1 MDMGKMEKTLMEKLP
16 RYMWLFLMF
25 ITGMGVIFAG
35 AWWHLFT
42 MLICGIMYLSLTI
55 EEKDAAQAEEEETLR
70 KAEDVLKELKKS
82 DADKN
87 DADKNDNE
95 QRKSTKGDS
104 RS

>member
-35 AWWHLFT
+35 AYWHLFT
-42 MLICGIMYLSLTI
+42 MLICGIMYLTLTI
-55 EEKDAAQAEEEETLR
+55 EEKDAAQAAEEETLR

-82 DADKN
+82 DADQ
-87 DADKNDNE
+87 NDNE
-95 QRKSTKGDS
+95 QRKSTESDS

>member
-25 ITGMGVIFAG
+25 FTAMSVIFAG
-35 AWWHLFT
+35 AYWHLFT
-42 MLICGIMYLSLTI
+42 MLICGIMYLTLTI
-55 EEKDAAQAEEEETLR
+55 EEKDAAQAAEEETLR
-70 KAEDVLKELKKS
+70 KAEDVLKDLKKS
-82 DADKN
+82 

-95 QRKSTKGDS
+95 QRKSTEGDS

>member
-35 AWWHLFT
+35 AYWHLFT
-42 MLICGIMYLSLTI
+42 MLICGIMYLTLTI
-55 EEKDAAQAEEEETLR
+55 EEKDAAQAAEEETLR
-70 KAEDVLKELKKS
+70 KAEDVLKDLKKS
-82 DADKN
+82 DADQN

-95 QRKSTKGDS
+95 QRKSTKSDS

>member
-16 RYMWLFLMF
+16 RHMWLFLMF

-87 DADKNDNE
+87 DNE

>member
-55 EEKDAAQAEEEETLR
+55 EEKDAAQAAEEETLR

-87 DADKNDNE
+87 DNE
-95 QRKSTKGDS
+95 QRKSTEGDS

>member
-35 AWWHLFT
+35 AYWHLFT
-42 MLICGIMYLSLTI
+42 MLICGIMYLTLTI
-55 EEKDAAQAEEEETLR
+55 EEKDAAQAAEEETLR
-70 KAEDVLKELKKS
+70 KAEDVLKDLKKS

-95 QRKSTKGDS
+95 QRKSTEGDS

>member
-35 AWWHLFT
+35 AYWHLFT
-42 MLICGIMYLSLTI
+42 MLICGIMYLTLTI
-55 EEKDAAQAEEEETLR
+55 EEKDAAQAAEEETLR

-87 DADKNDNE
+87 DNE
-95 QRKSTKGDS
+95 QRKSTTGDS

>member
-1 MDMGKMEKTLMEKLP
+1 MDMGKMEKNLMEKLP

-87 DADKNDNE
+87 DNE

>member
-55 EEKDAAQAEEEETLR
+55 EEKDAAQAEEEGTLR

-87 DADKNDNE
+87 DNE

>member
-55 EEKDAAQAEEEETLR
+55 EEKDAAQAAEEETLR

-95 QRKSTKGDS
+95 QRKSTKSDS

>member
-25 ITGMGVIFAG
+25 VTGMGVIFAG
-35 AWWHLFT
+35 AYWHLFT
-42 MLICGIMYLSLTI
+42 MLICGIMYLTLTI
-55 EEKDAAQAEEEETLR
+55 EEKDAAQAAEEETLR
-70 KAEDVLKELKKS
+70 KAEDVLKDLKKS
-82 DADKN
+82 

-95 QRKSTKGDS
+95 QRKSTEGDS

>member
-25 ITGMGVIFAG
+25 VTGMGVIFAG
-35 AWWHLFT
+35 AYWHLFT
-42 MLICGIMYLSLTI
+42 MLICGIMYLTLTI
-55 EEKDAAQAEEEETLR
+55 EEKDAAQAAEEETLR

-87 DADKNDNE
+87 DADQNDNE
-95 QRKSTKGDS
+95 QRKSTKSDS

>member
-35 AWWHLFT
+35 AYWHFFT
-42 MLICGIMYLSLTI
+42 MLICGIMYLTLTI
-55 EEKDAAQAEEEETLR
+55 EEKDAAQAAEEETLR
-70 KAEDVLKELKKS
+70 KAEDVLKDLKKS
-82 DADKN
+82 

-95 QRKSTKGDS
+95 QRKSTEGDS

>member
-42 MLICGIMYLSLTI
+42 ILICGIMYLSLTI
-55 EEKDAAQAEEEETLR
+55 EEKDAAQAAEEETLR

-87 DADKNDNE
+87 DAE

>member
-35 AWWHLFT
+35 AYWHLFT
-42 MLICGIMYLSLTI
+42 MLICGIMYLTLTI
-55 EEKDAAQAEEEETLR
+55 EEKDAAQAAEEETLR

-87 DADKNDNE
+87 DNE
-95 QRKSTKGDS
+95 QRKSTEGDS

>member
-42 MLICGIMYLSLTI
+42 MLICGIMYLTLTI
-55 EEKDAAQAEEEETLR
+55 EEKDAAQAAEEETLR
-70 KAEDVLKELKKS
+70 KAEDVLKDLKKS
-82 DADKN
+82 

-95 QRKSTKGDS
+95 QRKSTKSDS

>member
-35 AWWHLFT
+35 AYWHLFT
-42 MLICGIMYLSLTI
+42 MLICGIMYLTLTI
-55 EEKDAAQAEEEETLR
+55 EEKDAAQAAEEETLR

-95 QRKSTKGDS
+95 QRKSTKSDS

>member
-1 MDMGKMEKTLMEKLP
+1 MDMKKTLMEKLP

-87 DADKNDNE
+87 DNE

>member
-42 MLICGIMYLSLTI
+42 TLICGIMYLSLTI
-55 EEKDAAQAEEEETLR
+55 EEKDAAQAAEEETLR

-87 DADKNDNE
+87 DNE
-95 QRKSTKGDS
+95 QRKSTESDS

>member
-55 EEKDAAQAEEEETLR
+55 EEKDAAQAAEEETLR

-87 DADKNDNE
+87 DNE

>member
-25 ITGMGVIFAG
+25 VTGMGVIFAG
-35 AWWHLFT
+35 AYWHLFT
-42 MLICGIMYLSLTI
+42 MLICGIMYLTLTI
-55 EEKDAAQAEEEETLR
+55 EEKDAAQATEEETLR

-87 DADKNDNE
+87 DADQNDNE
-95 QRKSTKGDS
+95 QRKSTKSDS

>member
-35 AWWHLFT
+35 AYWHLFT

-55 EEKDAAQAEEEETLR
+55 EEKDAAQAAEEETLR
-70 KAEDVLKELKKS
+70 KAEDVLKDLKKS

-87 DADKNDNE
+87 DNE
-95 QRKSTKGDS
+95 RRKSTEGDS

>member
-35 AWWHLFT
+35 AYWHLFT
-42 MLICGIMYLSLTI
+42 MLICGIMYLTLTI
-55 EEKDAAQAEEEETLR
+55 EEKDAAQAAEEETLR

-87 DADKNDNE
+87 DADQNDNE
-95 QRKSTKGDS
+95 QRKSTEGDS

>member
-1 MDMGKMEKTLMEKLP
+1 MGKMEKTLMEKLP

-35 AWWHLFT
+35 AYWHLFT
-42 MLICGIMYLSLTI
+42 MLICGIMYLTLTI
-55 EEKDAAQAEEEETLR
+55 EEKDAAQAAEEETLR

-87 DADKNDNE
+87 DNE
-95 QRKSTKGDS
+95 QRKSTEGDS

>member
-42 MLICGIMYLSLTI
+42 MLICGIMYLTLTI
-55 EEKDAAQAEEEETLR
+55 EEKDAAQAAEEETLR

-95 QRKSTKGDS
+95 QRKSTKSDS

>member
-35 AWWHLFT
+35 AYWHLFT
-42 MLICGIMYLSLTI
+42 MLICGIMYLTLTI
-55 EEKDAAQAEEEETLR
+55 EEKDAAQAAEEETLR

-82 DADKN
+82 DADE
-87 DADKNDNE
+87 NDNE
-95 QRKSTKGDS
+95 QRKSTEGDS

>member
-1 MDMGKMEKTLMEKLP
+1 MDIGKMEKTLMEKLP

-87 DADKNDNE
+87 DNE

>member
-87 DADKNDNE
+87 YNE

>member
-35 AWWHLFT
+35 AYWHLFT
-42 MLICGIMYLSLTI
+42 MLICGIMYLTLTI
-55 EEKDAAQAEEEETLR
+55 EEKDAAQAAEEETLR
-70 KAEDVLKELKKS
+70 KAEDVLKDLKKS
-82 DADKN
+82 

-95 QRKSTKGDS
+95 QRKSTTGDS

>member
-1 MDMGKMEKTLMEKLP
+1 MDMGKMDKTLMEKLP

-35 AWWHLFT
+35 AYWHLFT
-42 MLICGIMYLSLTI
+42 MLICGIMYLTLTI
-55 EEKDAAQAEEEETLR
+55 EEKDAAQAAEEETLR
-70 KAEDVLKELKKS
+70 KAEDELKDLKKS
-82 DADKN
+82 

-95 QRKSTKGDS
+95 QRKSTEGDS

>member
-87 DADKNDNE
+87 DNE

>member
-87 DADKNDNE
+87 DNE
-95 QRKSTKGDS
+95 QRKSTEGDS